1 MEQLGINLP
10 ALVAQIVNFTIAII
24 VLRMLLF
31 KPILRMLDQRKER
44 IREGLAGADRAAV
57 QAAEAEREVQ
67 KQLEESRR
75 EGQALIGQA
84 QQIAE
89 RMREERRQLAET
101 EAQALLE
108 RARGE
113 IQLERDA
120 AIAQLRREFADL
132 TITAAEKVIG
142 QSLDKQAHQQLIDQ
156 TLNDLNFSDN

>member
-10 ALVAQIVNFTIAII
+10 GLIAQIVNFAVLLII
-24 VLRMLLF
+24 LRMLLY

-44 IREGLAGADRAAV
+44 IREGLAGADRAAERAV
-57 QAAEAEREVQ
+57 EAEAEVQ
-67 KQLEESRR
+67 QQLAASRA
-75 EGQALIGQA
+75 EGQALIAQA

-89 RMREERRQLAET
+89 RLREERRSQAET

-113 IQLERDA
+113 IRLERDA
-120 AIAQLRREFADL
+120 AIAQLRRDFADL

-156 TLNDLNFSDN
+156 TLNGLNFSDN

>member
-10 ALVAQIVNFTIAII
+10 GLIAQIVNFAVLLII
-24 VLRMLLF
+24 LRMLLY

-44 IREGLAGADRAAV
+44 IREGLSSADRAAERAV
-57 QAAEAEREVQ
+57 EAEAEVQ
-67 KQLEESRR
+67 QQLAAGRA
-75 EGQALIGQA
+75 EGQALIAQA

-89 RMREERRQLAET
+89 RLREERRSQAET

-113 IQLERDA
+113 IRLERDA
-120 AIAQLRREFADL
+120 AIAQFRREFADL

-142 QSLDKQAHQQLIDQ
+142 QSLDRQAHQQLIDQ